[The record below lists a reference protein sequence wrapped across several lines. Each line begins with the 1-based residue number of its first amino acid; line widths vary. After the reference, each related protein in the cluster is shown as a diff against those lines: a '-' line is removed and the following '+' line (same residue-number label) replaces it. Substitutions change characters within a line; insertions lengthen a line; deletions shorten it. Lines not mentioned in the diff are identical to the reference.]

1 MFRDG
6 VARLFVFRV
15 GGERFAVPLADV
27 DEVVDGQPIQR
38 VPDSNATVLGV
49 ASIRGVLLTVYDPRP
64 LLSVDG
70 AVDTAM
76 LLFARGGKRV
86 ALAID
91 DVYDP
96 ITVAE
101 HDLLPTPSGIES
113 EGIVIGVV
121 RRESTL
127 TAVLD
132 TDALFRAAME
142 GLEGEGKRK

>member
-1 MFRDG
+1 MLRDG

-15 GGERFAVPLADV
+15 GRERFAVPLSDV
-27 DEVVDGQPIQR
+27 DEVVDAQPIQR
-38 VPDSNATVLGV
+38 VPDSNARTLGV
-49 ASIRGVLLTVYDPRP
+49 ASVRGVLLTVYDPRP

-70 AVDTAM
+70 AVDAAL

-91 DVYDP
+91 DVFDP
-96 ITVAE
+96 MVVAE

-121 RRESTL
+121 RRESIL

-142 GLEGEGKRK
+142 NSEGERERK